1 MVWKLKKE
9 WKYLKYGK
17 TKQNKNENEKKYK
30 NRRKKNKKKIQYTR
44 RKPINAYTINYK
56 YRATTMSKNGN
67 AFGLYW
73 RYN

>member
-1 MVWKLKKE
+1 MAKQS
-9 WKYLKYGK
+9 K
-17 TKQNKNENEKKYK
+17 TKMKMRKNIKTEE
-30 NRRKKNKKKIQYTR
+30 KKNKKKIQYTR